1 MELSYIDH
9 VAIESKNIKKS
20 VNWYMETFD
29 CDLKYQDDSWALLG
43 FKNLALALV
52 TPGQH
57 PPHFA
62 VVDTSVGNFKVA
74 KVHRDGVRY
83 VYNTDPDKNVIELIN
98 RKT

>member
-9 VAIESKNIKKS
+9 IAIESKNINES

-43 FKNLALALV
+43 FENLALALV

-62 VVDTSVGNFKVA
+62 VVDESIGNFKVA
-74 KVHRDGVRY
+74 QAHRDGVRY
-83 VYNTDPDKNVIELIN
+83 VYNTDPDKNVVELIN

>member
-1 MELSYIDH
+1 MKLSYIDH
-9 VAIESKNIKKS
+9 VAIESKNINES

-43 FKNLALALV
+43 FENLALALV

-62 VVDTSVGNFKVA
+62 VVDESIGNFKVA
-74 KVHRDGVRY
+74 QAHRDGVRY
-83 VYNTDPDKNVIELIN
+83 VYNTDPDKNVVELIN

>member
-9 VAIESKNIKKS
+9 IAIESKNINES

-43 FKNLALALV
+43 FENLALALV

-62 VVDTSVGNFKVA
+62 VVDESIGNFKVA
-74 KVHRDGVRY
+74 QAHRDGVRY

>member
-1 MELSYIDH
+1 MKLSYIDH
-9 VAIESKNIKKS
+9 IAIESKNINNS

-29 CDLKYQDDSWALLG
+29 CEIKYQDDSWALLG

>member
-1 MELSYIDH
+1 MKLSYIDH
-9 VAIESKNIKKS
+9 IAIESINIKKS